1 MSATSPAFPVNAFQ
15 HGAGPAVAY
24 YQSAGQSIPN
34 STNTTLNFQT
44 KEFDTDNAFNTSTGI
59 FQPKVAGIYQINACV
74 YSASFSAAEAFISIY
89 RNGVQWK
96 RGVDLNGT
104 AVMNH
109 YTSTVSS
116 LVSLNGGSDYI
127 EIRVYQSTGAAIST
141 SAGAALT
148 YFNAAWIRGL

>member
-15 HGAGPAVAY
+15 HGAGPACSY
-24 YQSAGQSIPN
+24 YQSTVQSLPN
-34 STNTTLNFQT
+34 GANTTVNFQT
-44 KEFDTDNAFNTSTGI
+44 KEFDTDNAFNTSTSI

-74 YSASFSAAEAFISIY
+74 YSPTFSAAEAFISIY

-104 AVMNH
+104 AVMSH

-127 EIRVYQSTGAAIST
+127 EIRIYQSTGAGIST
-141 SAGAALT
+141 SSGSALT